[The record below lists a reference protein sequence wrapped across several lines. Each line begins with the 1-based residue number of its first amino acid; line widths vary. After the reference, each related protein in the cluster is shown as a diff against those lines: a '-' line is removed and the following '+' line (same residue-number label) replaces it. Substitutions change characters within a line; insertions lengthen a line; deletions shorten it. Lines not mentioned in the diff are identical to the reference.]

1 MRVPVESCNQ
11 GSRLVAFVP
20 CLVPWPIA
28 PLLPRLTVLPGV
40 LSLPSFPGSFRAL
53 TWPSLSIRLA
63 FPGPFILFSFPL
75 ASLKPKTAAFFFPVH
90 NHVPLGGFLYSADS
104 VDCEYR
110 SHTGRTSRGRL
121 PPRYA
126 RKTPTRYFSFGF
138 LCVSVGRN
146 SRPLIWSSIF
156 PLSHSRART
165 AFRYLDSLLLSPS
178 LSSAFLP
185 VRGGGGE

>member
-104 VDCEYR
+104 VD
-110 SHTGRTSRGRL
+110 SVNIVPTSGERHEAASRRATPGKLRL
-121 PPRYA
+121 D
-126 RKTPTRYFSFGF
+126 
-138 LCVSVGRN
+138 
-146 SRPLIWSSIF
+146 IF
-156 PLSHSRART
+156 
-165 AFRYLDSLLLSPS
+165 LLLFCVFWSDGT
-178 LSSAFLP
+178 
-185 VRGGGGE
+185 RGP